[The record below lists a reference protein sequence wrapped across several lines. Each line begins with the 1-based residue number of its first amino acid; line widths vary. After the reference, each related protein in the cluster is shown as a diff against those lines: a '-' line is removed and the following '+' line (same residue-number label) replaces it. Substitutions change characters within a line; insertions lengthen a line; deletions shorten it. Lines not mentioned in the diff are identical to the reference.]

1 MSAANKAL
9 IAAVAAALPSSPPP
23 SPLTS
28 LSSPLPE
35 IPSPPL
41 CLPSPLLP
49 LPVPSSPLLLPST
62 NHREDV
68 PEADVP
74 PQKRLCLTAP
84 APRFEVGE
92 RSAAA
97 AARQLGLDVTHATYY
112 SFVDTMD
119 ATPGCIMSRE
129 VGYGIMGVW
138 DDMVGDMEERAPT
151 TLEDLSQRVT
161 DLATTLARDTH
172 EIEARD
178 NRLRTRKPEPARD
191 LEPQDGPADAGS
203 SSQGVA
209 TTLAEYEAHRSS
221 RNGDELLMESV
232 FHISNCT
239 VECQIKFS
247 TCTLLGNALTW
258 WNSHVKTVGH
268 DAAYEMPWKT
278 LKNMMTDKYCSRG
291 EIKNLEIELWNLKV
305 KGTDVLSYNQRFQEL
320 ALMCLRM
327 FSEESDEVEKYVGR
341 LLDMI
346 QGSVMASKPKTMQ
359 DAIKFATEPMDQ
371 KICAFADRQTE
382 KQKEA

>member
-62 NHREDV
+62 NRREDV
-68 PEADVP
+68 PEADAP
-74 PQKRLCLTAP
+74 PQKRLCLTAH
-84 APRFEVGE
+84 APRFKVGE

-97 AARQLGLDVTHATYY
+97 AARQLGLDVTRATYY

-119 ATPGCIMSRE
+119 ATPGCPMSRE

-151 TLEDLSQRVT
+151 TLRFKTKD
-161 DLATTLARDTH
+161 
-172 EIEARD
+172 EARD
-178 NRLRTRKPEPARD
+178 NRLRTREPEPARD

-221 RNGDELLMESV
+221 RNGDELLGHFKRDCPNLEDNSRGNQ
-232 FHISNCT
+232 SRNGRATARAYT
-239 VECQIKFS
+239 V
-247 TCTLLGNALTW
+247 GNA
-258 WNSHVKTVGH
+258 G
-268 DAAYEMPWKT
+268 
-278 LKNMMTDKYCSRG
+278 
-291 EIKNLEIELWNLKV
+291 KNLDSNVVMVTFLLNNCYASILFDTGADRSFVSTSFSSLIDIIP
-305 KGTDVLSYNQRFQEL
+305 TALDHDYDVEL
-320 ALMCLRM
+320 A
-327 FSEESDEVEKYVGR
+327 DG
-341 LLDMI
+341 
-346 QGSVMASKPKTMQ
+346 
-359 DAIKFATEPMDQ
+359 
-371 KICAFADRQTE
+371 KII
-382 KQKEA
+382 